1 MSEIVFFKIFRW
13 KGLNLYHPGTTRF
26 NPFERPKMQPC
37 TANAQKVKV
46 AAYLKTVFD
55 VDTLIDVAVVFID
68 CRAAKLK
75 GTGRLISLRF
85 ELFSDKLIKIKE
97 TVSN

>member
-1 MSEIVFFKIFRW
+1 MY
-13 KGLNLYHPGTTRF
+13 NPGTVRF

-55 VDTLIDVAVVFID
+55 VDTLIVVFID

>member
-1 MSEIVFFKIFRW
+1 M
-13 KGLNLYHPGTTRF
+13 YHPGTVRF

-37 TANAQKVKV
+37 T
-46 AAYLKTVFD
+46 AYLKTVFD

>member
-1 MSEIVFFKIFRW
+1 M
-13 KGLNLYHPGTTRF
+13 YHPGTVRF

-55 VDTLIDVAVVFID
+55 VDTLVDVAVVFID

>member
-1 MSEIVFFKIFRW
+1 M
-13 KGLNLYHPGTTRF
+13 
-26 NPFERPKMQPC
+26 
-37 TANAQKVKV
+37 
-46 AAYLKTVFD
+46 
-55 VDTLIDVAVVFID
+55 DTLIDVAVVFID

-75 GTGRLISLRF
+75 GTERLISLRF

>member
-1 MSEIVFFKIFRW
+1 M
-13 KGLNLYHPGTTRF
+13 YHPGTVRF

-55 VDTLIDVAVVFID
+55 VDTLIVVFID